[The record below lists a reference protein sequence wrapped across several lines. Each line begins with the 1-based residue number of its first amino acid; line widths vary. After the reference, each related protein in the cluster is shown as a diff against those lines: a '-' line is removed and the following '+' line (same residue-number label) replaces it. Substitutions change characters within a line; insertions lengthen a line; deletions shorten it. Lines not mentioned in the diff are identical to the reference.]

1 MKHIYKLIALLLLLL
16 LVFSI
21 TLSPL
26 AEPGTSSDNTTSQ
39 ENESSDQ
46 TQSENTPSNDTSS
59 DNTSSDDTSSDN
71 TSSDDTSS
79 DNTSSEDTSS
89 DNTSSDNTSSDDTS
103 SDNTSSDNTSSDGT
117 SSDNTSSDN
126 TSSENTPPPLTEE
139 ELDRLYGTKEDGYI
153 LPEGLTMWS
162 VELQSALK
170 NSGFTEGLRY
180 WLSLNGGKPSENVT
194 IVQNG
199 ENTYLTAN
207 KNSSGDTIGIV
218 SMRFSYKNIVPG
230 QAPVVIYDWAGS
242 NDFTVKLEQ
251 RDLAFLYLVSS
262 GFGQSLYT
270 AKNDEEWNT
279 SVTKPLYPVRF
290 SENGYYNIN
299 FIVKIEIHNPN
310 ADIKLDNLRIG
321 FINANGIVYDVNGN
335 EIKGE
340 RRATNEAEPPPVEY
354 IPPVSQNTT
363 TSSNSTSSGNAVE
376 QVIQRGGDNDELINT
391 FIILGTIAI
400 CLILA
405 LVPSAI
411 VKAAKKNKK
420 H

>member
-1 MKHIYKLIALLLLLL
+1 MKHIYRLIALLLSLL

-21 TLSPL
+21 TLSTL
-26 AEPGTSSDNTTSQ
+26 AEPGASSDNTTSQ
-39 ENESSDQ
+39 PNESSDQ
-46 TQSENTPSNDTSS
+46 TQSENTSS
-59 DNTSSDDTSSDN
+59 DDTSSDDTSSDN

-79 DNTSSEDTSS
+79 DNTSSEDASS
-89 DNTSSDNTSSDDTS
+89 DNTSSDNTSSENTS
-103 SDNTSSDNTSSDGT
+103 SDNTSSDSTSSDGT

-162 VELQSALK
+162 VELQSSLK

-180 WLSLNGGKPSENVT
+180 WLSLNGGKPSESVT

-251 RDLAFLYLVSS
+251 RDLSFLYLVSS

-270 AKNDEEWNT
+270 AKNEEEWNT

-299 FIVKIEIHNPN
+299 FIVKIEIHNPS

-340 RRATNEAEPPPVEY
+340 RRTTNEAEPPPVEY

-363 TSSNSTSSGNAVE
+363 TSSNTTSSGSNVVE
-376 QVIQRGGDNDELINT
+376 QVIQRGGDNENLINT
-391 FIILGTIAI
+391 FIILGTIAA

-411 VKAAKKNKK
+411 VKAAKKAKK

>member
-1 MKHIYKLIALLLLLL
+1 MKHFYKLIALLLLLL
-16 LVFSI
+16 FVFTI
-21 TLSPL
+21 TLSTL
-26 AEPGTSSDNTTSQ
+26 AEPGSSPDTTTSQ

-46 TQSENTPSNDTSS
+46 TQSENTSSDDTSS
-59 DNTSSDDTSSDN
+59 DNTSSDETSSDN

-89 DNTSSDNTSSDDTS
+89 DNTSSEDTS
-103 SDNTSSDNTSSDGT
+103 SDNTSSDGTSSEGT

-162 VELQSALK
+162 VELQSSFK

-180 WLSLNGGKPSENVT
+180 WISLNDSKPSENVT
-194 IVQNG
+194 VVKSG
-199 ENTYLTAN
+199 ENTYISAN

-242 NDFTVKLEQ
+242 NDFIVKLEQ
-251 RDLAFLYLVSS
+251 RDLSFLYLVSS

-270 AKNDEEWNT
+270 AKNNSEWNT
-279 SVTKPLYPVRF
+279 SVTKPLYPVRY

-299 FIVKIEIHNPN
+299 FVVKIEIHNPN

-340 RRATNEAEPPPVEY
+340 RRATNEPEPPPVEY
-354 IPPVSQNTT
+354 IPPISQNTT
-363 TSSNSTSSGNAVE
+363 SNGNNSNSENVVE
-376 QVIQRGGDNDELINT
+376 QVIQRGGDNDDLINT
-391 FIILGTIAI
+391 FIILGTIAV

-411 VKAAKKNKK
+411 VKAAKKRKK
-420 H
+420 